1 MTTSLKKYLLV
12 CLKGIGMGAADV
24 IPGVSGGTIAF
35 MTGIYEELVGSIN
48 NINGAAVKLLF
59 KGRFREFWKHI
70 NGTFLVSLIAG
81 ILISIMSLAKLM
93 TYLLSHLP
101 VPTWAFFFGLII
113 ASSVFILRD
122 IKGWKLKDGVMLVL
136 GVVLGVVVCTLSP
149 TETPDAL
156 WFIFLSG
163 SIAICAMILPGI
175 SGSFILLI
183 LGKYEFMLSTL
194 SKILSGD
201 GVLLDFAV
209 VVIFVLGAL
218 VGILAFSRFLHWL
231 LAHYHR
237 STLLVLAGFIIG
249 SLVKV
254 WPWSDMT
261 VVREAQ
267 LLRTGSLAE
276 IDLQIPAAVIFCLV
290 GAALVTV
297 LELLA
302 LRKEKEYPSRS
313 ARFANRSSAGF
324 AIWLNFCGRFAICRP
339 ASAADGARPPAVRT
353 TAQPYTAGRPTP
365 PRLIAEDLK
374 ISEPESDVDQRA
386 AVAFAYHGG
395 HVLPGRPAVVERQTE
410 VCTDHVVLRE
420 SVLIAHARSAGE
432 SDEVVLPVVSSV
444 VLRCGDGEKAVNL
457 EPVAVGHVESHSGI
471 GGEAV
476 LGGVDYVEH
485 RPQRHGHRVVP
496 HPVDVVGVASV
507 GYQAVH
513 VFLERREV
521 RNARV

>member
-48 NINGAAVKLLF
+48 N
-59 KGRFREFWKHI
+59 I

-122 IKGWKLKDGVMLVL
+122 IKDWKLKDCVMLVL
-136 GVVLGVVVCTLSP
+136 GVILGVVVCTLSP

-163 SIAICAMILPGI
+163 AIAICAMILPGI

-194 SKILSGD
+194 TKILSGD

-231 LAHYHR
+231 LARYHR

-254 WPWSDMT
+254 WPWSDMA

-302 LRKEKEYPSRS
+302 LRKEKE
-313 ARFANRSSAGF
+313 
-324 AIWLNFCGRFAICRP
+324 
-339 ASAADGARPPAVRT
+339 
-353 TAQPYTAGRPTP
+353 
-365 PRLIAEDLK
+365 
-374 ISEPESDVDQRA
+374 
-386 AVAFAYHGG
+386 
-395 HVLPGRPAVVERQTE
+395 
-410 VCTDHVVLRE
+410 
-420 SVLIAHARSAGE
+420 
-432 SDEVVLPVVSSV
+432 
-444 VLRCGDGEKAVNL
+444 
-457 EPVAVGHVESHSGI
+457 
-471 GGEAV
+471 
-476 LGGVDYVEH
+476 
-485 RPQRHGHRVVP
+485 
-496 HPVDVVGVASV
+496 
-507 GYQAVH
+507 
-513 VFLERREV
+513 
-521 RNARV
+521 